1 MPKKQKTPTQSRL
14 FGASLQPAWN
24 DQQTKKFLSEMT
36 GIAEV
41 YVVNHNQDKND
52 DGTLKTNHTHLVLI
66 YDTPRKLTTVANIL
80 QVATNFVEYGR
91 SKMGMLLYLTHKND
105 QAKFQYRD
113 DEVQTN
119 STPYSDVVKGLTV
132 SDADLV
138 NEVLNGNELLLLGT
152 VSMTRIRLAQSLV
165 QNKAL
170 AAANSQLAIIREQN
184 YRMTALLETVSQ
196 STSKIETYFNEF
208 YQGLKELSEGGKKI
222 GLAIA
227 NEIKLLRTIKR

>member
-1 MPKKQKTPTQSRL
+1 MPKTKKTPTQSRL
-14 FGASLQPAWN
+14 FGASLQPAWT
-24 DQQTKKFLSEMT
+24 DQQAQKFLSDMK

-52 DGTLKTNHTHLVLI
+52 DGTLKTNHTHLVII

-91 SKMGMLLYLTHKND
+91 SKVGMLLYLTHKND
-105 QAKFQYRD
+105 QTKYQYTD
-113 DEVQTN
+113 AEVKTN

-138 NEVLNGNELLLLGT
+138 NEVLNGNELSLLGT

-170 AAANSQLAIIREQN
+170 ASANSQLAIIREQN
-184 YRMTALLETVSQ
+184 SRMVSMLETVSN
-196 STSKIETYFNEF
+196 STLKIETYFNEF
-208 YQGLKELSEGGKKI
+208 YQGLKELGEGSKKI